1 MPTVTLGFLLTNS
14 IHSFIWQ
21 GVELHTVGNIQMLEF
36 SHGLWFSR
44 IFLVYSYLL
53 LSIGAVWMISRL
65 LNSTH
70 LRQSQIGL
78 ALLAILVPFIGN
90 IVYVSPLNPQPGL
103 DWTPFGFTI
112 AGLPFAVS
120 LFRYQLIKIEPMAH
134 KAVFERLEDIILV
147 IDLLDRVVDL
157 NPAAKRK
164 LAYPGWDLHRDAAAD
179 VLPGTGWLCKRRPA
193 QPEHAAPGNQPG

>member
-1 MPTVTLGFLLTNS
+1 
-14 IHSFIWQ
+14 
-21 GVELHTVGNIQMLEF
+21 MLEF
-36 SHGLWFSR
+36 SHGPWFT

-103 DWTPFGFTI
+103 DWT
-112 AGLPFAVS
+112 
-120 LFRYQLIKIEPMAH
+120 
-134 KAVFERLEDIILV
+134 RLGS
-147 IDLLDRVVDL
+147 R
-157 NPAAKRK
+157 
-164 LAYPGWDLHRDAAAD
+164 
-179 VLPGTGWLCKRRPA
+179 LPGCCL
-193 QPEHAAPGNQPG
+193 Q